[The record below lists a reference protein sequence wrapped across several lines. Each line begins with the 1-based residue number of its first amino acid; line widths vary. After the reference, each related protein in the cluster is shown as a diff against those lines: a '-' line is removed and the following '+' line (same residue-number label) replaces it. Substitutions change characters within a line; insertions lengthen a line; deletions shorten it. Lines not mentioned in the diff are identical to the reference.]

1 VKKAPPWGTLEK
13 TNFFQDSQEV
23 LSRSKNVMKKEIPP
37 APDREEEMMAEAVG
51 RDLLISLAPRLV
63 RLEAG

>member
-1 VKKAPPWGTLEK
+1 MFRGRVKQAPPWGPLEK

-23 LSRSKNVMKKEIPP
+23 LSLSKNVMKKEIPQ

-51 RDLLISLAPRLV
+51 RDLLI
-63 RLEAG
+63 